1 MYLLD
6 TNVWLELLLQQER
19 SAEVRRFLQ
28 SIDADQISMTEFA
41 LN

>member
-19 SAEVRRFLQ
+19 AAEVRRFLE
-28 SIDADQISMTEFA
+28 SIDTQRS
-41 LN
+41 